1 MVSSTLGDCFQML
14 GAGTTILEK
23 LVLDLSLAKPI
34 EDATGVILVEDETVV
49 GFFENS
55 FFDSAIPPHD

>member
-1 MVSSTLGDCFQML
+1 ML
-14 GAGTTILEK
+14 GAGAKILEK
-23 LVLDLSLAKPI
+23 LVSDFSLAKLI

-55 FFDSAIPPHD
+55 FFNSAIPPHD

>member
-1 MVSSTLGDCFQML
+1 ML